1 LESLGLDVGDR
12 WAPLADKWMR
22 HSDEHAIAFTDAH
35 FAMTLAAVDRQ
46 RTLKRFMQ
54 SQHAFVEAENST
66 NSDILERIGG
76 PLCEGFRAYRN
87 EEYGEAANKIGP
99 VIGETW
105 RIGGS
110 NAQRDVFRLT
120 LTNAL
125 LRGQR
130 FEEARD
136 ILEPLVQAG
145 ETPSLL
151 YDLATAYDGLG
162 KSEEA
167 DGLRNRAAARLN

>member
-1 LESLGLDVGDR
+1 
-12 WAPLADKWMR
+12 
-22 HSDEHAIAFTDAH
+22 
-35 FAMTLAAVDRQ
+35 
-46 RTLKRFMQ
+46 
-54 SQHAFVEAENST
+54 
-66 NSDILERIGG
+66 
-76 PLCEGFRAYRN
+76 
-87 EEYGEAANKIGP
+87 
-99 VIGETW
+99 
-105 RIGGS
+105 
-110 NAQRDVFRLT
+110 LT

-136 ILEPLVQAG
+136 VLEPLVQAG

-151 YDLATAYDGLG
+151 NDLAAAYDGLG